1 MSQRMYGRTKVP
13 WEETRGEGGGKARGS
28 VKVGSCVHIIHIRP
42 LGLLGN

>member
-1 MSQRMYGRTKVP
+1 MEGQKSHGRRH
-13 WEETRGEGGGKARGS
+13 EEGGGGKARGS